1 MSKQRIKDNE
11 QIIIQLREEGK
22 SRQEI
27 ADALGFTKAQMKN
40 WVSRYNRRQEK
51 QAAGIPVLPKGRPRK
66 NFELTEGNRV
76 EYYKHQLRLAKS
88 ENKRLKMEN
97 ELMRDYLSR
106 SQERSEGQR
115 QVQRNLPPQGEVQHQ
130 RDVPYFRR
138 FTQRL
143 LRVCKADGTAG
154 KGSAVG

>member
-27 ADALGFTKAQMKN
+27 ADVLGFTKTQIKN
-40 WVSRYNRRQEK
+40 WVNRYNRRQKK

-66 NFELTEGNRV
+66 DIELTEGNRV
-76 EYYKHQLRLAKS
+76 EYYKRQLQLAKS

-97 ELMRDYLSR
+97 ELMRDFLS
-106 SQERSEGQR
+106 
-115 QVQRNLPPQGEVQHQ
+115 L
-130 RDVPYFRR
+130 
-138 FTQRL
+138 T
-143 LRVCKADGTAG
+143 G
-154 KGSAVG
+154 KE